1 MKIKDIIDK
10 DIVKIE
16 VPYFDFDNKNK
27 TGFIEIHKKV
37 EDEVELIF
45 KELEKLKFPIFS
57 IKTN

>member
-37 EDEVELIF
+37 EDEVIDF
-45 KELEKLKFPIFS
+45 
-57 IKTN
+57 